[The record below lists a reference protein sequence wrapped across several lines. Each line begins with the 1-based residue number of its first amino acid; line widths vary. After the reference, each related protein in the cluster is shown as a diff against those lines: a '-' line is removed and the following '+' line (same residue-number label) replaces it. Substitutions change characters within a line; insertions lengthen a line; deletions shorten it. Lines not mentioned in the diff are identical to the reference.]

1 MSEKRDGPTVDNAV
15 IAINAIKPYISMLRV
30 RYLNGLQY
38 RAAALGGLA
47 TQFFWG
53 LMLVFTYKAFYG
65 DAGSSGGFAFKDLI
79 SFVWLQQA
87 FLAFIFLYDW
97 DYEMFG
103 LIQSG
108 DVCYELC
115 RPVNLYPLWYVRQ
128 LSKRLA
134 TGSLRFAPVVI
145 MGFLMPFPYNLSP
158 PASLTALLLFIVTL
172 FLGLALL
179 VAVSML
185 AFISIFKTMSPIGSM
200 SLFGILGEFF
210 AGMTIPIPLMP
221 FWLQDLC
228 SYMPFRY
235 MSDLPLRAYSG
246 SIGAPEALKGIV
258 AQVFW
263 LAALVLIGSRLM
275 KRITRLTV
283 TQGG

>member
-1 MSEKRDGPTVDNAV
+1 M
-15 IAINAIKPYISMLRV
+15 KPYLSMLRV

-53 LMLVFTYKAFYG
+53 LMLIFIYKAFYG
-65 DAGSSGGFAFKDLI
+65 DAVVSGGFSFKDLI

-87 FLAFIFLYDW
+87 FLTLIFLYDW
-97 DYEMFG
+97 DYEMFS
-103 LIQSG
+103 LILSG
-108 DVCYELC
+108 DVSYELC
-115 RPVNLYPLWYVRQ
+115 RPVDLYQLWYTRQ

-134 TGSLRFAPVVI
+134 TGSLRFAPVVAL
-145 MGFLMPFPYNLSP
+145 GFLMPYPYNLSP
-158 PASLTALLLFIVTL
+158 PASLASFLLFVVAL

-200 SLFGILGEFF
+200 TLFGLLGEFF

-221 FWLQDLC
+221 PWLQRVC

-235 MSDLPLRAYSG
+235 TSDLPLRAYSG
-246 SIGAPEALKGIV
+246 SIGTEEALAGIGI
-258 AQVFW
+258 QIFW
-263 LAALVLIGSRLM
+263 LAVLIIIGSRLM
-275 KRITRLTV
+275 NRVTRLTV
-283 TQGG
+283 VQGG